1 MSQKHPIISITGS
14 SGAGTS
20 TVRDTFAQIFF
31 REKVK
36 AAFIEGD
43 AFHRFDRA
51 EFDPRKFLVP
61 AMDAMEALVA
71 DRFERFG
78 CAGNASR
85 IKPIALSDMAQMY
98 ASGKL

>member
-31 REKVK
+31 REKVRP
-36 AAFIEGD
+36 FIEGD

-51 EFDPRKFLVP
+51 E
-61 AMDAMEALVA
+61 MEREGWLKLK
-71 DRFERFG
+71 
-78 CAGNASR
+78 R
-85 IKPIALSDMAQMY
+85 IH
-98 ASGKL
+98 